1 MYNIYLHFHDVNNLF
16 FMKCAKLY
24 HYDVCLHAIILC
36 INAIEKKITS
46 WWKTVAEPGF
56 PR

>member
-1 MYNIYLHFHDVNNLF
+1 MYNIYLHFHDVNNIF

-36 INAIEKKITS
+36 INAIEKKNTS
-46 WWKTVAEPGF
+46 LWKTVAEPGF